1 VIVTAPDVIVCQVCG
16 YATPGNE
23 NADRAEIVGHVK
35 AEHSF
40 LFAALKA
47 AAATPEES

>member
-1 VIVTAPDVIVCQVCG
+1 MTVIAPDVIVCQVCG

-23 NADRAEIVGHVK
+23 NADRVEIVGHVK
-35 AEHSF
+35 TEHPF

-47 AAATPEES
+47 AAAEESE